1 LKDRKKMDN
10 SYIHILLEKYWNCE
24 TSADQENQLQDYF
37 SGNNVSQDLQKY
49 IPLFSYKNDEKSKCL
64 SKDFDVNLQKAIK
77 SADKKTK
84 KYIIIKI
91 FAPALRIAVSAML
104 VAAMG
109 LGIYFIAKAKNE
121 TYFAETYNDPKP
133 AIKQA
138 TFALDKL
145 SEALNAGEKASKES
159 LQYINDMEID
169 WISIDSVIQDYIEMD
184 SAISE
189 QKANDTNL

>member
-1 LKDRKKMDN
+1 MDN
-10 SYIHILLEKYWNCE
+10 SYIYILLDKYWKCE
-24 TSADQENQLQDYF
+24 TNADEENQLHDYF
-37 SGNNVSQDLQKY
+37 SNENIPQDLQKF
-49 IPLFSYKNDEKSKCL
+49 IPLFSYKNSMKTNCL
-64 SKDFDVNLQKAIK
+64 SPDFDYNLQKAILSSK
-77 SADKKTK
+77 KKTK

-91 FAPALRIAVSAML
+91 FAPALRIAVSAVL

-109 LGIYFIAKAKNE
+109 LGIYFIAKANNK

-145 SEALNAGEKASKES
+145 SEALNAGEKASKET

-169 WISIDSVIQDYIEMD
+169 WISIDSLMQENIELD

-189 QKANDTNL
+189 QKVNDTNL